1 MAEVAVSRGALLLD
15 SGGISAI
22 ADGNQVARA
31 ALTRARREG
40 RQVAI
45 PSAVLAEVVTDRP
58 DHALI
63 DRVIKSVDEELPLT
77 PERGRQA
84 GVLRSRAWD
93 IRRDSPRRRKDD
105 RPPSA
110 VDAIVMAE
118 AVAAGAAVIL
128 TSDPEDMELLRE
140 AAGLSRDQI
149 EIIGV

>member
-22 ADGNQVARA
+22 ADGNRAARA
-31 ALTRARREG
+31 VLARARAEG
-40 RQVAI
+40 RQIAI
-45 PSAVLAEVVTDRP
+45 PAAVLAEVVTDRP
-58 DHALI
+58 DHALT

-84 GVLRSRAWD
+84 GILRARAWD
-93 IRRDSPRRRKDD
+93 LRRTSPQHRKAD

-110 VDAIVMAE
+110 VDAVVMAE

-128 TSDPEDMELLRE
+128 TSDQGDMELLRE
-140 AAGLSRDQI
+140 AAGLSPDQI
-149 EIIGV
+149 EIIAV

>member
-1 MAEVAVSRGALLLD
+1 M
-15 SGGISAI
+15 AI
-22 ADGNQVARA
+22 ADGNRDARA
-31 ALTRARREG
+31 VLARARIEG

-45 PSAVLAEVVTDRP
+45 PSVVLAEVVTDRP
-58 DHALI
+58 DHAII
-63 DRVIKSVDEELPLT
+63 DRVITRVDEELPLT
-77 PERGRQA
+77 PERARQA
-84 GVLRSRAWD
+84 GILRARGWD
-93 IRRDSPRRRKDD
+93 LRRTSGRRRKDG

-128 TSDPEDMELLRE
+128 TSDPDDMELLRE